1 MLLGSGGL
9 LGETAETKD
18 VLDKRAAGEALITE
32 VNGAGGAGG
41 THALVGVFTMC
52 GAVCTAEREL
62 GLPKEFTIFVE
73 FLTEC
78 FKGCPLKELFDVCMI
93 FWTGLSTGVAS
104 MLWPLLR
111 SKGGPYFGLVA
122 IRRTWLPA
130 PRPCGGTINRAPFI
144 MI

>member
-9 LGETAETKD
+9 LEEMAETKD
-18 VLDKRAAGEALITE
+18 VLAKGVVGEDLITE
-32 VNGAGGAGG
+32 VNAAGGAGG
-41 THALVGVFTMC
+41 THTLAGVFTMC
-52 GAVCTAEREL
+52 GGVCTVEREL
-62 GLPKEFTIFVE
+62 GLPREFTIFVE

-78 FKGCPLKELFDVCMI
+78 FKDCPLKELFDVCI

-111 SKGGPYFGLVA
+111 TKGGPYFGLVE